1 MQASRTVATERL
13 LRAYEVLWIIYA
25 VVATIVLLLTDFAFA
40 AIVVFCLLGIALV
53 FGGMM
58 GVLPELAGHL

>member
-1 MQASRTVATERL
+1 MQASLTLSKKRMV
-13 LRAYEVLWIIYA
+13 RAYEVLWVAYA
-25 VVATIVLLLTDFAFA
+25 IVAAIVLLFTDFAFS

-58 GVLPELAGHL
+58 GVLPEVAGNL